1 MSTLGWFMSKMPSPR
16 SQLFQQL
23 FRVGAVAA
31 VWPNRFTLQQIS
43 LDFAILIGNAYSQHF
58 LPTSSF
64 CICAELTLRTEKES
78 Q

>member
-1 MSTLGWFMSKMPSPR
+1 MSTLGWFTSKMLSPR

-23 FRVGAVAA
+23 FGVGAVA
-31 VWPNRFTLQQIS
+31 VWPNCFTLQQIS

-64 CICAELTLRTEKES
+64 CICAKLTLRTEKES